1 MNRPYIR
8 RIWGELHWLCF
19 VFIFLAL
26 SSASSLGETVRRV
39 EFLEDLSLY
48 VFFAPWL
55 IFVVVDKLITG
66 KLTVFPWKRKDA
78 VETIEDQNKIAK
90 IKSLWGEFK
99 LTVFPKKR
107 KDADKKVVNE
117 ERDSY

>member
-8 RIWGELHWLCF
+8 RIWGQLHWLCF
-19 VFIFLAL
+19 VFIFF
-26 SSASSLGETVRRV
+26 SLDMVRTVNRV
-39 EFLEDLSLY
+39 EWLEDIHRS
-48 VFFAPWL
+48 FFIAPWL
-55 IFVVVDKLITG
+55 IFVVVDRLITG
-66 KLTVFPWKRKDA
+66 KLNVYPWKRKDA
-78 VETIEDQNKIAK
+78 VETIEDQNKIAE

-107 KDADKKVVNE
+107 NDADKKVVNK